1 MNLFLQKTSQ
11 SLLMTRVSRYGI
23 INFFTIL
30 MHKVDPRLDK
40 VYGVQ
45 LEVKDYIEQKTGKPL
60 ENYEDYLTHPEKYQS
75 NFHQKVIHKRSF
87 SVLFNDKC

>member
-1 MNLFLQKTSQ
+1 
-11 SLLMTRVSRYGI
+11 
-23 INFFTIL
+23 

-60 ENYEDYLTHPEKYQS
+60 ENYEDYLTHPDKYQS
-75 NFHQKVIHKRSF
+75 NFHQKVINKRSF